1 MPDAKTRLELHR
13 HFINDA
19 CERLFHSSGA
29 EPRLEHYFRQL
40 YHIIRFVHDSDHGD
54 KPRYMNFVQAQLDD
68 DELVLLAYYGLSQH
82 GKKLK
87 VLIEEY
93 SLLGNLPSDALF
105 HEEHCGLYSAGAF
118 GGIDTVKEGEE

>member
-1 MPDAKTRLELHR
+1 
-13 HFINDA
+13 
-19 CERLFHSSGA
+19 
-29 EPRLEHYFRQL
+29 
-40 YHIIRFVHDSDHGD
+40 
-54 KPRYMNFVQAQLDD
+54 MNFVQAQLDD